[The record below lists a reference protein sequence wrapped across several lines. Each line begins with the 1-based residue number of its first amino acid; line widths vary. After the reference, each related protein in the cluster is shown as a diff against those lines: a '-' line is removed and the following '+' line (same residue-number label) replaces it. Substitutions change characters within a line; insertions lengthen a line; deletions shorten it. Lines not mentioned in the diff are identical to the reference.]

1 MSEPIGPFL
10 IYAIPGVAFVL
21 LAVGEAAL
29 PRVNRGKAYGPWDIA
44 LNLVGLGFQGL
55 VVPVAGYLF
64 AVLFLQTS
72 LPSMAGT
79 LQIGFWG
86 AFLLNIIGID
96 FVYYWQHRAF
106 HRVPALWRLH
116 LCHHA
121 TPRVDVWATARNTP
135 TANFLLVYFL
145 LNPWIAFLCDRPEGF
160 FAGAMVTA
168 ALDVLR
174 HTDIDLDRLGLGRW
188 VRLLEGIVV
197 LPRDHHRHHDGDRPD
212 VNFGANLIIWD
223 RLFGTFAE
231 KSAYPRRYCI
241 ADPPA
246 PERQLLY
253 PFVRLYA
260 SK

>member
-1 MSEPIGPFL
+1 MSEPMGLVL

-21 LAVGEAAL
+21 LAIGEAVL
-29 PRVNRGKAYGPWDIA
+29 PRANCGRAYGPCDIA

-72 LPSMAGT
+72 LPLLAGT
-79 LQIGFWG
+79 LQIGFWS
-86 AFLLNIIGID
+86 AFLLNVIGVD

-106 HRVPALWRLH
+106 HRVPALWRFH

-135 TANFLLVYFL
+135 ITNFLLVYFL

-160 FAGAMVTA
+160 FLGAMVTA
-168 ALDVLR
+168 ALDVFR
-174 HTDIDLDRLGLGRW
+174 HTNIDLHGLGLWRW
-188 VRLLEGIVV
+188 LRLVEGIVV
-197 LPRDHHRHHDGDRPD
+197 LPRDHHRHHDGDLPD
-212 VNFGANLIIWD
+212 VNFGANFIIWD
-223 RLFGTFAE
+223 RLFGTFAAE
-231 KSAYPRRYCI
+231 SAYPRRYSV
-241 ADPPA
+241 ADAPA

-260 SK
+260 SR